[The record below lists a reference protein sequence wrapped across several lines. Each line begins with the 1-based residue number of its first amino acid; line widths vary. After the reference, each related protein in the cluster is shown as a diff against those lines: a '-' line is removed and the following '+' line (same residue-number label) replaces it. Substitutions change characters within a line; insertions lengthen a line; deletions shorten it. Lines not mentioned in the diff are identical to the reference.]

1 VRRRIGG
8 NHAGCSDEL
17 SCGRVERTRNQPGAL
32 SLFNYFNLIMAHDN
46 DPREHAL
53 ESSFTIPQ
61 TWSSQDNLG
70 SCLFCPSPP
79 LPCTPT
85 HSGDNSDGLAT
96 SGMFLAGLIMVTR
109 NRLLRIQ
116 YPITTPLLI
125 TACCTGSSPGHLS
138 FSASAPGSINTHSE
152 LGRALHRLSEI

>member
-1 VRRRIGG
+1 MLGVETSCHVAEQKEQE
-8 NHAGCSDEL
+8 NEL
-17 SCGRVERTRNQPGAL
+17 EAL
-32 SLFNYFNLIMAHDN
+32 SLFNLSTFSW
-46 DPREHAL
+46 PTTTTHATTP
-53 ESSFTIPQ
+53 SSLLSLSHRHGGLKITSVRAF
-61 TWSSQDNLG
+61 SVHLR
-70 SCLFCPSPP
+70 
-79 LPCTPT
+79 PCTPT

-116 YPITTPLLI
+116 YPITTPLLT

-138 FSASAPGSINTHSE
+138 FSASAPGSINIHSE

>member
-1 VRRRIGG
+1 MRRIGA

-17 SCGRVERTRNQPGAL
+17 SCGRVERTRNQLGAL
-32 SLFNYFNLIMAHDN
+32 SLFNYFNLSMAHDN
-46 DPREHAL
+46 DPRDHAL

-70 SCLFCPSPP
+70 SCLFCPSCP
-79 LPCTPT
+79 PT

-116 YPITTPLLI
+116 YPITTPLL
-125 TACCTGSSPGHLS
+125 TSACCTGFSPGHLS
-138 FSASAPGSINTHSE
+138 FLASAPGSINTHSE